1 MRLPLSVGGAF
12 CRPFHRSL
20 HSFDRISIVV
30 TQYQWRINSTTIFPL
45 YNVSPRCTSRWVGA
59 HAIASFARIDL
70 RRRN

>member
-30 TQYQWRINSTTIFPL
+30 TQYQW
-45 YNVSPRCTSRWVGA
+45 GA